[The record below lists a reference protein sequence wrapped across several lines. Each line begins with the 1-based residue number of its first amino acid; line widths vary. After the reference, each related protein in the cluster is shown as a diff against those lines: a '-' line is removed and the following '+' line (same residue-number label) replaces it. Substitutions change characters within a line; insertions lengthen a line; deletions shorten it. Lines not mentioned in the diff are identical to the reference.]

1 MTEHGRLRERRLW
14 IAVTALLAT
23 ALAWSA
29 TLSLVLLANACGGRF
44 PEVFIV
50 LRTLTRVALA
60 LGHSGGLMAAG
71 ALVAASLLLAL
82 ALRSGTRPERQAR
95 HA

>member
-1 MTEHGRLRERRLW
+1 LTDRGRLRERRLW
-14 IAVTALLAT
+14 IAVTA
-23 ALAWSA
+23 ALAGTLA
-29 TLSLVLLANACGGRF
+29 GLAALSLVLVVNLYGDRF

-50 LRTLTRVALA
+50 LRTLTHVALA
-60 LGHSGGLMAAG
+60 LGRSGGLAAAG
-71 ALVAASLLLAL
+71 ALVAAGLLLAL